1 MAHRPMVLEAKGED
15 ALSRRLGRAQ
25 SADDDGRHRITWTE
39 KV

>member
-15 ALSRRLGRAQ
+15 ARSRRLRGTQ
-25 SADDDGRHRITWTE
+25 SADDDRRQRITRTE